1 MSLLA
6 KTDKDFDET
15 GGGKKRNYARGSTPF
30 EFNENMTRHNNTFVN
45 GALLSSGNPVGYCQF
60 AGPTDVDRQINFEKN
75 CLISYGSCSYG
86 PYRAW
91 TQLDCGGV
99 VAFSGCC
106 WITIS
111 RTRSA
116 PTELMTSKL
125 NAATVGTCLWRQL
138 YDPSYFIDC

>member
-75 CLISYGSCSYG
+75 CLISYGSCSYERG
-86 PYRAW
+86 LSL
-91 TQLDCGGV
+91 TV
-99 VAFSGCC
+99 VAWWLLAGAAGSL
-106 WITIS
+106 
-111 RTRSA
+111 SA
-116 PTELMTSKL
+116 AREAHPQS
-125 NAATVGTCLWRQL
+125 
-138 YDPSYFIDC
+138 